1 MMEKAKSLIDI
12 LETSISYS
20 NQLKTV
26 IMRDT
31 TDTSDAHYRVVKFD
45 YDKLTDHINK
55 CSAEIIR
62 IKTEQRNKWNQLRG

>member
-1 MMEKAKSLIDI
+1 MDYETAKNLIDI

-26 IMRDT
+26 IMRST
-31 TDTSDAHYRVVKFD
+31 ADTSEAHYRIVKFD

-55 CSAEIIR
+55 CSSEIIK
-62 IKTEQRNKWNQLRG
+62 IKADEREKWNQLI